1 MLLRLIHDRRLRYL
15 LVGGWNTGF
24 GYLIS
29 IVLYQW
35 LAHRLHIVL
44 IGIIANIIN
53 ISMSFLTYKIFVFR
67 TRGNGLYEYLRCYV
81 VYGAGAIIGIVAL
94 WLLVDG
100 LRFPFWIAQGIVVAV
115 TVVVSYFGHLLF
127 TFRKKLKSD

>member
-1 MLLRLIHDRRLRYL
+1 MLSRLIHDRRLRYL

-24 GYLIS
+24 GYFVSL
-29 IVLYQW
+29 VLYQC

-53 ISMSFLTYKIFVFR
+53 ISMSFFTYKIFVFK
-67 TRGNGLYEYLRCYV
+67 TRGNPLYEYLRSYV
-81 VYGAGAIIGIVAL
+81 VYGAGAIIGIIAL

-100 LRFPFWIAQGIVVAV
+100 LHFPFWIAQGMVVAV
-115 TVVVSYFGHLLF
+115 TVVISYFGHLLF